1 MHSKHT
7 KKSQI
12 IAAGTINF
20 ERFYRPFLHSKL
32 KQATKGAATKS
43 AAIICELRYTY
54 SMIQQL

>member
-32 KQATKGAATKS
+32 KQVSKGAATN
-43 AAIICELRYTY
+43 
-54 SMIQQL
+54 